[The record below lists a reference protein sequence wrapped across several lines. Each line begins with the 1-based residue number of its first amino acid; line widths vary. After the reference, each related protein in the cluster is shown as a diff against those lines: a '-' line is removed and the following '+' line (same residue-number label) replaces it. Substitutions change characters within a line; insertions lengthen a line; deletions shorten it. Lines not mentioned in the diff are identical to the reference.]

1 VAINGEME
9 LLFVTGKIVDNVS
22 RAAANGV
29 TLKRGMGTAMGS
41 VREITLGFQL
51 TYGFETRRTRLFPRH
66 RQTLI

>member
-1 VAINGEME
+1 MAINGEVK
-9 LLFVTGKIVDNVS
+9 LLFVTGKIGDNIS
-22 RAAANGV
+22 RAAANEV

-51 TYGFETRRTRLFPRH
+51 THGFETRRTRLFPRY